1 LLTVSYIF
9 AIPVVCYAPLEP
21 GGRVVSSQGWPCA
34 WCVQIL
40 ALLLILA
47 GNSLPCFAGPPQDGK
62 AVQLAP
68 DQLQHGKQ
76 TFEANCSTCHG
87 LDGGG
92 AMGPNIQ
99 GVPFRLG
106 VDRVA
111 NVIKNGMPG
120 GMPPF
125 SGQLDANEIQ
135 QVVGYLLTLTRK
147 DEGKVTGDA
156 VAGKQV
162 YDSSHCASCHTISGE
177 GGDIGPELTT
187 VGQSRGPNYLR
198 TTILF
203 PGTDLPQARI
213 FLETGGQLQFL
224 FVRVI
229 TKDGRTVDGTRV
241 AEDSFHIVLEDAQGN
256 FHSFRKDQVRELDK
270 EPGQSTMPSMKG
282 KLSETQVNDL
292 VAYLAGLKGTP

>member
-1 LLTVSYIF
+1 
-9 AIPVVCYAPLEP
+9 VVFST
-21 GGRVVSSQGWPCA
+21 GQQCA
-34 WCVQIL
+34 WRVQIL

-47 GNSLPCFAGPPQDGK
+47 GNSRFCFAGQPQDAK
-62 AVQLAP
+62 AIQLAP
-68 DQLQHGKQ
+68 DQLERGKQ
-76 TFEANCSTCHG
+76 TFEASCSACHG

-99 GVPFRLG
+99 GIPFRLG
-106 VDRVA
+106 FDRVA

-120 GMPPF
+120 GMPAF

-135 QVVGYLLTLTRK
+135 QVVGYLLTLSHK
-147 DEGKVTGDA
+147 DESPVTGNA
-156 VAGKQV
+156 AAGKQV

-177 GGDIGPELTT
+177 GGDLGPELTT
-187 VGQSRGPNYLR
+187 VGQSRGPAYLR
-198 TTILF
+198 NTILY

-224 FVRVI
+224 FIRL
-229 TKDGRTVDGTRV
+229 TTQDGRTLDGTRV
-241 AEDSFHIVLEDAQGN
+241 AEDSFHIVVEDAKGN
-256 FHSFRKDQVRELDK
+256 FHSFRKDQLRELDK
-270 EPGQSTMPSMKG
+270 EPGKSAMPSMKG